1 MSKNITGA
9 EYSLSKIFSSDFDYE
24 IPPYQ
29 RPYAWT
35 PEEAGELFDDLND
48 FYHYEKEE
56 SYFLGS
62 IVLIKQENKPH
73 SQVIDGQQRLT
84 TLTILIAALT
94 SLIDDKEAK
103 DECFSYIQEPGKR
116 LQGIPAKPRLAL
128 RQRDRTFF
136 ATTVQALEFE
146 NLANIDT
153 AQLENESQVNIQLNA
168 LLLQKKLQQ
177 TFSNTETLINFG
189 VFLMTRCFLV
199 AVTSPSQQSA
209 FRVFSVLNNRGMD
222 LLPSDLIKADAI
234 GKIIESKRDI
244 FNDKWEEIEVNTGR
258 SGLNDL
264 LTYIRMIYAKTK
276 AKRVLLEE
284 FKEHVQSKI
293 NDPEILIDKVISPY
307 ADAYLIVRDSNY
319 VASTNAENV
328 NQILYWLNRIDNSD
342 WQPVAIQFLAKFGSN
357 SSAFLDFMFRLE
369 RLAAKLHICSANI
382 NERID
387 RYAKVLTEL
396 ETSSRPSI
404 ESVNLSIQEA
414 NDFIKEIDGNIYY
427 LTARRRNYI
436 ILRVDS
442 FLTDKAA
449 KYDHSIL
456 TIEHVLPQTVEDGS
470 EWQANWPD
478 EEQREIWTHRLAN
491 LVPLT
496 QRRNSQASNFD
507 FSRKK
512 QAYFV
517 GSSGVSSYIL
527 TTQVLNESEW
537 IPSVLERRQLN
548 LVELCKEN
556 WKLDVIFS

>member
-62 IVLIKQENKPH
+62 IVLIKQESKPH
-73 SQVIDGQQRLT
+73 AQVIDGQQRLT

-94 SLIDDKEAK
+94 SLIDDREAR

-128 RQRDRTFF
+128 RHRDREFF
-136 ATTVQALEFE
+136 AKTVQALEFE
-146 NLANIDT
+146 NLASLDPAT
-153 AQLENESQVNIQLNA
+153 LENESQVNIQKNA
-168 LLLQKKLQQ
+168 FLLQNKLQK
-177 TFSNTETLINFG
+177 TFSNTEDLINFG

-234 GKIIESKRDI
+234 GKIIESKRDS

-258 SGLNDL
+258 RGLNDL

-284 FKEHVQSKI
+284 FREHVQSKI
-293 NDPEILIDKVISPY
+293 HDPEVLIGKVIAPY
-307 ADAYLIVRDSNY
+307 ADAYLISRDINY
-319 VASTNAENV
+319 VSSKNAEDI
-328 NQILYWLNRIDNSD
+328 NQFLYWLNRIDNSD
-342 WQPVAIQFLAKFGSN
+342 WQPVVIQFLAKFGSN
-357 SSAFLDFMFRLE
+357 SSAVLDFMFRLE
-369 RLAAKLHICSANI
+369 RLAAKLHICAANI
-382 NERID
+382 NDRID
-387 RYAKVLTEL
+387 RYAKILIEL
-396 ETSSRPSI
+396 DIASTPDI
-404 ESVNLSIQEA
+404 ESVNLSEKEI
-414 NDFIKEIDGNIYY
+414 NDFIKEINGDIYR
-427 LTARRRNYI
+427 LTPRRRNYI

-456 TIEHVLPQTVEDGS
+456 TIEHVLPQKVEDGS

-478 EEQREIWTHRLAN
+478 EEQRKIWTHRLAN

-507 FSRKK
+507 FERKK
-512 QAYFV
+512 NTYFV
-517 GSSGVSSYIL
+517 GNSGVSSYVL

-537 IPSVLERRQLN
+537 TPSILEKRQLG
-548 LVELCKEN
+548 LVELCKEH
-556 WKLDVIFS
+556 WKLTVNH

>member
-9 EYSLSKIFSSDFDYE
+9 EYALSKIFSSDFDYE

-35 PEEAGELFDDLND
+35 TEQAGELFDDLND

-73 SQVIDGQQRLT
+73 AQVIDGQQRLT

-94 SLIDDKEAK
+94 SLIDDKDAR

-128 RQRDRTFF
+128 RQRDREFF
-136 ATTVQALEFE
+136 ATTVQSLEFDK
-146 NLANIDT
+146 LANLDSAT
-153 AQLENESQVNIQLNA
+153 LDNESQINIQQNA
-168 LLLQKKLQQ
+168 WLLRHKLQQ
-177 TFSNTETLINFG
+177 TFTNTEALIDFG

-234 GKIIESKRDI
+234 GKIAESKRDA
-244 FNDKWEEIEVNTGR
+244 FNDKWEAIEVDTGR
-258 SGLNDL
+258 GGLNDL
-264 LTYIRMIYAKTK
+264 LTYIRMIYAKSK

-284 FKEHVQSKI
+284 FKEHVQTKVQ
-293 NDPEILIDKVISPY
+293 DPEVLINQVIAPY
-307 ADAYLIVRDSNY
+307 ADAYLIARDADYQS
-319 VASTNAENV
+319 STNAGDV
-328 NQILYWLNRIDNSD
+328 NQLLYWLNRIDNSD
-342 WQPVAIQFLAKFGSN
+342 WLSVAIQFLAKFGN
-357 SSAFLDFMFRLE
+357 SSSAVLDFMFRLE
-369 RLAAKLHICSANI
+369 RLAAKLHICAANI
-382 NERID
+382 NDRID
-387 RYAKVLTEL
+387 RYAKVLSEL
-396 ETSSRPSI
+396 EYAELPNI
-404 ESVNLSIQEA
+404 DSVNLSDEECT
-414 NDFIKEIDGNIYY
+414 DFINAINGNVYY
-427 LTARRRNYI
+427 LTARRRNYL
-436 ILRVDS
+436 ILRLDS
-442 FLTDKAA
+442 FLSDKAA
-449 KYDHSIL
+449 KYDHSVL
-456 TIEHVLPQTVEDGS
+456 TIEHVLPQTVDEGS

-478 EEQREIWTHRLAN
+478 EEQRDTWTHRLAN

-507 FSRKK
+507 FERKK
-512 QAYFV
+512 KAYFA
-517 GSSGVSSYIL
+517 GKSGVSSYIL

-537 IPSVLERRQLN
+537 TPSVLEKRQLD
-548 LVELCKEN
+548 LVEICKAN
-556 WKLDVIFS
+556 WKLDVSH

>member
-9 EYSLSKIFSSDFDYE
+9 EYALSKIFSSDFDYE

-35 PEEAGELFDDLND
+35 TEQAGELFDDLND

-73 SQVIDGQQRLT
+73 AQVIDGQQRLT

-94 SLIDDKEAK
+94 SLIDDKEAR

-128 RQRDRTFF
+128 RQRDRDFF
-136 ATTVQALEFE
+136 ATTVQSLEFDK
-146 NLANIDT
+146 LANLDSAT
-153 AQLENESQVNIQLNA
+153 LDNESQINIQQNA
-168 LLLQKKLQQ
+168 LLLRHKLQQ
-177 TFSNTETLINFG
+177 TFTNTEALIDFG

-234 GKIIESKRDI
+234 GKIAEAKRDA
-244 FNDKWEEIEVNTGR
+244 FNDKWEAIEVDTGR
-258 SGLNDL
+258 GGLNDL
-264 LTYIRMIYAKTK
+264 LTYIRMIYAKSK

-284 FKEHVQSKI
+284 FKEHVQTKVKEPEVLI
-293 NDPEILIDKVISPY
+293 NQVIAPY
-307 ADAYLIVRDSNY
+307 AEAYLIARDADYQS
-319 VASTNAENV
+319 STNAGDV
-328 NQILYWLNRIDNSD
+328 NQLLYWLNRIDNSD
-342 WQPVAIQFLAKFGSN
+342 WLPVAIQFLAKFGN
-357 SSAFLDFMFRLE
+357 SSSAVLDFMFRLE
-369 RLAAKLHICSANI
+369 RLAAKLHICAANI
-382 NERID
+382 NDRID
-387 RYAKVLTEL
+387 RYAKVLSEL
-396 ETSSRPSI
+396 EHAESPNIDSI
-404 ESVNLSIQEA
+404 NLSDGESV
-414 NDFIKEIDGNIYY
+414 DFINAINGNVYY
-427 LTARRRNYI
+427 MTARRRNYL
-436 ILRVDS
+436 ILRLDS
-442 FLTDKAA
+442 FLSDKAA
-449 KYDHSIL
+449 KYDHSVL
-456 TIEHVLPQTVEDGS
+456 TIEHVLPQTVDEGS

-478 EEQREIWTHRLAN
+478 EEQRDTWTHRLAN

-507 FSRKK
+507 FERKK
-512 QAYFV
+512 KAYFA
-517 GSSGVSSYIL
+517 GKNGVSSYIL

-537 IPSVLERRQLN
+537 TPSVLEKRQLD
-548 LVELCKEN
+548 LVEICKAN
-556 WKLDVIFS
+556 WKLDVSH